1 MSVSV
6 PYLRLASNCLP
17 NLNLK
22 ILSQEIKLLAR
33 LPIVTRCKHRQLS
46 EHASALDAQSQ
57 RRIRNL
63 APSPEDAARRHG
75 GRRVRAGVAAEQ
87 PILTPALDRRP
98 GAANG
103 CSIHDKVVRR
113 LIPITGREVPRIL
126 DQEFGGPRRHNLG
139 DYIRPRNVTGEP
151 EFLDTARPAI
161 DDADGVALKVGPA
174 SRADLASRQHRRERR
189 RSRCESDKGTGDAS
203 RQHWKEGLMRI
214 GARKHPNVKGSLPGT
229 LDRVGVPTPRR
240 IEL

>member
-6 PYLRLASNCLP
+6 PSLRLASNCLR

-33 LPIVTRCKHRQLS
+33 LPIVARCKHRRLS
-46 EHASALDAQSQ
+46 EHAIALDAQSQ

-75 GRRVRAGVAAEQ
+75 RRRVRAGVAAEQ
-87 PILTPALDRRP
+87 PILTLVRPGVIDGVELDRRP

-103 CSIHDKVVRR
+103 RSIHDKVVRR
-113 LIPITGREVPRIL
+113 LILDEITGREVPRIL

-139 DYIRPRNVTGEP
+139 DYIRPCNVTGEP

-174 SRADLASRQHRRERR
+174 SWANLASRQNRRERR
-189 RSRCESDKGTGDAS
+189 RSRCESDKGTGDTS

-214 GARKHPNVKGSLPGT
+214 GGGHSRFYRFSCT
-229 LDRVGVPTPRR
+229 
-240 IEL
+240 

>member
-33 LPIVTRCKHRQLS
+33 LPIVTRCKHRRLS

-75 GRRVRAGVAAEQ
+75 GRRVRAGVAAKQ
-87 PILTPALDRRP
+87 PILTLVRPGVVDGVELDRRP

-103 CSIHDKVVRR
+103 RSIHDKVVRR
-113 LIPITGREVPRIL
+113 LILDEITGREVPRIL

-214 GARKHPNVKGSLPGT
+214 GSEHSRFYRCSRT
-229 LDRVGVPTPRR
+229 
-240 IEL
+240 